1 MSEMASLFINGQWC
15 QGDGADIES
24 VNPAN
29 GQRIWCGRAASD
41 EQVNEAVIAAR
52 EAFEHWRLM
61 TFEQRATLV
70 RRFVSQLELHR
81 DLLTDTIGQETG
93 KPQWEAATEVSAMIA
108 KADISIQACLE
119 RTGEKRQRS
128 NGVTSTL
135 RHHPHGVVAVFGPY
149 NFPGHLPN
157 GHIIPALLAGNTVL
171 FKPSELTPRV
181 AELCLHF
188 WQKADLPDGVLNLL
202 QGGRSTG
209 QSLASH
215 AGIDGLFFTGS
226 ANTGSYLHQQFGGH
240 PEKILALEM
249 GGNNP
254 LIVADTPDMRAA
266 VLMTI
271 QSAYLSAGQRCTCA
285 RRLLVPRGKAGDRF
299 VEKLRQAVLDIQVG
313 PYNQQPQPFMGAQIS
328 EQAAKNLLQ
337 AQHALVQRG
346 GRVLV
351 SMSQLR
357 PGTGL
362 LSPGLIDVSGITE
375 LPDEEYFGPLL
386 QLIRYDTFDQALNI
400 ANATAFGLSAGL
412 FSADAQL
419 YQRFLQRI
427 RAGIVNWNRPLTGA
441 SSGQPFGGIGRSGN
455 HRPSAWY
462 AADYCAYPVASL
474 EADQLDMPGELPPG
488 LSL

>member
-1 MSEMASLFINGQWC
+1 MSEPASLFINGQWC
-15 QGDGADIES
+15 RGDDADMES
-24 VNPAN
+24 FNPGN
-29 GQRIWCGRAASD
+29 GQRIWRGRAASN
-41 EQVNEAVIAAR
+41 EQVNDAVVAAR
-52 EAFEHWRLM
+52 DAFEHWRLM

-70 RRFVSQLELHR
+70 RRFVSQLQQHR

-93 KPQWEAATEVSAMIA
+93 KPQWEAATEVAAMIG
-108 KADISIQACLE
+108 KADISIQAALE
-119 RTGEKRQRS
+119 RSGEKRQHG
-128 NGVTSTL
+128 NGITSTL

-157 GHIIPALLAGNTVL
+157 GHIIPALLAGNTLL

-181 AELCLHF
+181 AELCMHF

-209 QSLASH
+209 QALAAH
-215 AGIDGLFFTGS
+215 PGLDGLFFTGS
-226 ANTGSYLHQQFGGH
+226 ADTGSYLHQQFAGH

-254 LIVADTPDMRAA
+254 LIVADTPDLRAA

-285 RRLLVPRGKAGDRF
+285 RKLLVPRGRSGDAF
-299 VEKLRQAVLDIQVG
+299 IEQLRLAVLDIQVG
-313 PYNQQPQPFMGAQIS
+313 PYNQQPQPFMGALIS
-328 EQAAKNLLQ
+328 EQAAQQLLQ
-337 AQHALVQRG
+337 AQHELVQLG
-346 GRVLV
+346 ARVLV

-357 PGTGL
+357 PRTGL
-362 LSPGLIDVSGITE
+362 LSPGLIDVSAVRD
-375 LPDEEYFGPLL
+375 LPDREYFGPLL
-386 QLIRYDTFDQALNI
+386 QIIRYDSFDQALDL

-412 FSADAQL
+412 FSSDAQQ

-441 SSGQPFGGIGRSGN
+441 SSGLPFGGIGRSGN

-462 AADYCAYPVASL
+462 AADYCAYPVASQ
-474 EADQLDMPGELPPG
+474 EAEQLDMPATLPPG
-488 LSL
+488 LNL